1 MHTNHWTE
9 GAIRRGRGGAPNVGT
24 GLASGSRRPTCSPG
38 RSSPTVNTLMQCL
51 SQRLHLLPWGLGRSC
66 CSGPE
71 KQKARGVPRPRGEP
85 ESQPRPAGPGPEGP
99 PEPRRPRHGGN
110 GPRGKQRPRPP
121 SRTRRPHGEPGLG
134 EPRRPPPAVSSPH
147 KRPLFSSVW
156 PKRLR
161 GFRNVAR
168 ETALRK

>member
-9 GAIRRGRGGAPNVGT
+9 GAIRRGRGGAPNIGT

-71 KQKARGVPRPRGEP
+71 KQKARGVLRPRGEP

-99 PEPRRPRHGGN
+99 PEPRRAPLGETGPEGSSDLARRQGLGGLTGSRASVSPADPLPPSPPHTN
-110 GPRGKQRPRPP
+110 ALFLVLFGPRG
-121 SRTRRPHGEPGLG
+121 SGVLG
-134 EPRRPPPAVSSPH
+134 TWQERW
-147 KRPLFSSVW
+147 LY
-156 PKRLR
+156 
-161 GFRNVAR
+161 
-168 ETALRK
+168 

>member
-1 MHTNHWTE
+1 MHTNPWTE
-9 GAIRRGRGGAPNVGT
+9 GAIRRGRGRAPNVGT

-85 ESQPRPAGPGPEGP
+85 ESRPRPAGPGLEGP
-99 PEPRRPRHGGN
+99 PEPRRPRWVK
-110 GPRGKQRPRPP
+110 RAQREAA
-121 SRTRRPHGEPGLG
+121 TRRPHGEPGLG
-134 EPRRPPPAVSSPH
+134 EPPQVPSPH

-168 ETALRK
+168 EMALRK